1 MKKLSFFIAAAILC
15 VSSLS
20 AQKKETDNINW
31 QKIISASVDFKTNKN
46 AVTLAATDNY
56 KSLQIRTGNA
66 PVHIDNIVVVFENA
80 DPENVPVRFDFK
92 ANAQSRAIELSNNKS
107 KIKEIDIIY
116 RAVTNSKADM
126 ASIEIWGVK

>member
-1 MKKLSFFIAAAILC
+1 MKKLSFFIAAAILS
-15 VSSLS
+15 VSSIS
-20 AQKKETDNINW
+20 AQKKAADVNW

-46 AVTLAATDNY
+46 AVTLAVTDNY

-66 PVHIDNIVVVFENA
+66 PVHIDNIVVIFDNA
-80 DPENVPVRFDFK
+80 DPETVPVRFDFK

-107 KIKEIDIIY
+107 KIKEIEIIY

-126 ASIEIWGVK
+126 ALIEIWGAK